1 MEKIKTRPFDPARY
15 LETEEDMA
23 VYLTAALQEDDPALV
38 GVVLGDIIRAYG
50 MTQVAK
56 LTGLSRTSLYKAF
69 SADGN
74 PSMGTVLKVIHAL
87 GISLSAARVP
97 EAPAVSK
104 TARKKPPK
112 RVPAS
117 VPARATV

>member
-38 GVVLGDIIRAYG
+38 GVVLGDIVRAHG
-50 MTQVAK
+50 MTQIAK

-69 SADGN
+69 SVDGN

-87 GISLSAARVP
+87 GISLSAARVL
-97 EAPAVSK
+97 EAPAVAK
-104 TARKKPPK
+104 TARKKPSK
-112 RVPAS
+112 HAPAS
-117 VPARATV
+117 VPVRASV